1 MLVEMSMKG
10 LAVRATLMLA
20 LCCVLAGPSVRAADA
35 QPTQPAQEQFV
46 PIDEL
51 PPEDQM
57 PAAPLL
63 IVAYAFAWV
72 ALLVYLWSIRRRLS
86 GVERELAEVARRASE
101 RGRSG

>member
-1 MLVEMSMKG
+1 MLVEMFMKG
-10 LAVRATLMLA
+10 LVVRATLMLT
-20 LCCVLAGPSVRAADA
+20 LCYVLTGPSVRAAYA
-35 QPTQPAQEQFV
+35 QPTQPAQAQFV

-72 ALLVYLWSIRRRLS
+72 ALLVYLWSIWRRLS
-86 GVERELAEVARRASE
+86 GVERALAEVARRVSE